1 LDSEIEVIS
10 EEMDKFEIISMPY
23 GKKIIKFKIPKINL
37 VFTIAPNYVKGARD
51 EESEIRK
58 ALQNPIGCDSLSEIA
73 RKKAGKA
80 VIVINDITRPTP
92 SYKLVPPL
100 LDELNKGGIK
110 DNDICIIVATG
121 SHRGNTIK
129 ELEQMLSL
137 EVIKRVHVVNHDYSN
152 QEMLKYIGKT
162 KRGVPIEL
170 NRVFCNANIKIL
182 TGTIAPH
189 QSAGFSGGRK
199 SVLPGIAGKESLII
213 HHSYPLRLKGPAM
226 GRIRKNYFSEE
237 AIEASRTVG
246 VDFIL
251 NVVQNSKKEIVKAVA
266 GDLIETWLEG
276 VKWARKIHEVSVPR
290 VRPEVVIASPGGFPR
305 DINLY
310 QTQKAIAPVEIIV
323 KEGGTIIVSSECI
336 KGIGGGKN
344 FYNWLNEANNIKEVI
359 ERFKSEGYNESS
371 NKAFLYARALKK
383 AEIIIVTKNISTK
396 ILNNIFLK
404 RANTVEE
411 AVQEALLKYGK
422 DCKIALIQ
430 NAPEIIPIFK

>member
-1 LDSEIEVIS
+1 MSEFNVLS
-10 EEMDKFEIISMPY
+10 VPY
-23 GKKIIKFKIPKINL
+23 GKKIIEFKIPKKNFI
-37 VFTIAPNYVKGARD
+37 FTIAPNYVKGVKD

-58 ALQNPIGCDSLSEIA
+58 ALQNPIGCNSLSEIA
-73 RKKAGKA
+73 GKKQGKA
-80 VIVINDITRPTP
+80 AIVINDITRPTP

-110 DNDICIIVATG
+110 DNDISIIVATG
-121 SHRGNTIK
+121 SHRGNTIE
-129 ELEQMLSL
+129 ELKQMLSP
-137 EVIKRVHVVNHDYSN
+137 EVTERVHVINHDYSN

-199 SVLPGIAGKESLII
+199 SVLPGIAGKEALMI

-237 AIEASRTVG
+237 AIEAARTVG

-266 GDLIETWLEG
+266 GNLIETWLEG
-276 VKWARKIHEVSVPR
+276 VKWARKIHEITVPR

-310 QTQKAIAPVEIIV
+310 QTQKAIAPAEIIV
-323 KEGGTIIVSSECI
+323 KEGGTIIVPSECI

-371 NKAFLYARALKK
+371 NKAFLYARVLKK

>member
-1 LDSEIEVIS
+1 MDSEIEVIS
-10 EEMDKFEIISMPY
+10 EEMDKFEVVSMHY
-23 GKKIIKFKIPKINL
+23 GKKIIKFKIPKKNL

-58 ALQNPIGCDSLSEIA
+58 ALQNPIGCDGLSEIA
-73 RKKAGKA
+73 RKKGGKA

-110 DNDICIIVATG
+110 DNDICIIVAIG

-129 ELEQMLSL
+129 ELKQMLSP
-137 EVIKRVHVVNHDYSN
+137 EVTERVHVINHDYSN
-152 QEMLKYIGKT
+152 QEMLRYIGKT

-170 NRVFCNANIKIL
+170 NRVFCDADIKIL

-199 SVLPGIAGKESLII
+199 SVLPGIAGKEALMI

-237 AIEASRTVG
+237 AIEAARIVG

-251 NVVQNSKKEIVKAVA
+251 NVVQNSKKEIIKAVV
-266 GDLIETWLEG
+266 GDLIEAWLEG
-276 VKWARKIHEVSVPR
+276 VKWARKIHEVV
-290 VRPEVVIASPGGFPR
+290 VTEIRPEVVIASPGGFPR

-310 QTQKAIAPVEIIV
+310 QTQKAIAPAEIIV
-323 KEGGTIIVSSECI
+323 KEGGTIIVPSECI

-359 ERFKSEGYNESS
+359 ERFKNEGYNESS
-371 NKAFLYARALKK
+371 NKAFLYARVLKK

-404 RANTVEE
+404 RADTVEE
-411 AVQEALLKYGK
+411 AVQEVLLKHGK

>member
-1 LDSEIEVIS
+1 MDSEIEVIS